1 MKDDNHQIA
10 RSSSLVV
17 RRRPAVMK
25 GRGTAQNY
33 IIGTDSASALT
44 GDHRIEAHAREA
56 MKEKMFGRGARGATG
71 GAFGS
76 MTKRF
81 DGKEDKAVSG
91 RLSRERKS
99 CTNALQPQVKVTTG
113 DADEDA
119 KIAAMLQMQSE
130 TWEDMALDM
139 ST

>member
-33 IIGTDSASALT
+33 IVGTDAATSLT

-56 MKEKMFGRGARGATG
+56 MKEKMFGRGRGPA
-71 GAFGS
+71 GAYGS

-81 DGKEDKAVSG
+81 DGKEDKSVS
-91 RLSRERKS
+91 
-99 CTNALQPQVKVTTG
+99 
-113 DADEDA
+113 
-119 KIAAMLQMQSE
+119 
-130 TWEDMALDM
+130 
-139 ST
+139 